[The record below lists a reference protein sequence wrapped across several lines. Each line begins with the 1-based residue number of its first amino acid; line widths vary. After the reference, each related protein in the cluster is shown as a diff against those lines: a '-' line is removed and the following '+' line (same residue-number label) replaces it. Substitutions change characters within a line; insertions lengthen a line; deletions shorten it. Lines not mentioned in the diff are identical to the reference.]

1 VFLIEFDYH
10 APLDA
15 IDGLREAH
23 YTNPDGL
30 FGRGLAVLAGPLVP
44 RTGGLVIADGTRA
57 EIEAAVASDPFIT
70 NDVATARIVEFRVAQ
85 NSTAQPN

>member
-1 VFLIEFDYH
+1 
-10 APLDA
+10 
-15 IDGLREAH
+15 
-23 YTNPDGL
+23 
-30 FGRGLAVLAGPLVP
+30 VLAGPLVP